1 MPHLHSD
8 WENHVGA
15 KCTRTTCTRLCTRL
29 AQAAAQPMQLVDA
42 AANPC
47 NALIWSHHWWA
58 LPVAKLSPYI
68 EPGTEAREQAESACP
83 VVGASRQ
90 RTGVELISKNA
101 AHGRCIT
108 IELLLLLSL

>member
-1 MPHLHSD
+1 
-8 WENHVGA
+8 
-15 KCTRTTCTRLCTRL
+15 
-29 AQAAAQPMQLVDA
+29 MQLVDA

-90 RTGVELISKNA
+90 RTGVVLISKNA

-108 IELLLLLSL
+108 IELLLLLLL